1 MILPINHR
9 ANWRLI
15 RQRKQAQIDK
25 DVIPENSTR
34 VDHDYRIGDWVMA
47 RKKMTLNMKH
57 HLKVRMKLFKIGQTE
72 PLPFK
77 WERSHIV

>member
-1 MILPINHR
+1 MHI

-25 DVIPENSTR
+25 DVIRENYTR
-34 VDHDYRIGDWVMA
+34 VNHDYRIRYWFMV
-47 RKKMTLNMKH
+47 REKMNLNMKN

-77 WERSHIV
+77 WERSQIE